1 MQFEVLRAVQFLL
14 YFLAFL
20 ASLGAL
26 LLFRKDKKLCS
37 GIVLMLAVAM
47 AFGVQIFSHFFT
59 FTEKEDV
66 KSMSN
71 TMLRQS
77 SDIRNTDLSEIKPK
91 PVKELDLEAE
101 LAKEKAKTAEAAKG
115 L

>member
-1 MQFEVLRAVQFLL
+1 MQFEILRAVEFLL

-26 LLFRKDKKLCS
+26 LLFKNDKKLCS
-37 GIVLMLAVAM
+37 CVVLILAIAM

-59 FTEKEDV
+59 FTDKEDV
-66 KSMSN
+66 KQMSN
-71 TMLRQS
+71 VMLRQS

-91 PVKELDLEAE
+91 PSKEIDLEAE